1 MEVDG
6 ALIIVAD
13 DAGRAGQLDRTG
25 QMQRLAVAIARLDWH
40 FDHVAEL
47 RRLKTADCAED
58 HAVRDIVLS
67 ARLLKA
73 EEHIRARAQTHNDD
87 ASELSLGHFDIIAH
101 FFTLL
106 ITINCSTGMM
116 VSW

>member
-1 MEVDG
+1 MPSSSWQMMP
-6 ALIIVAD
+6 
-13 DAGRAGQLDRTG
+13 GRAGQLDRTG

-73 EEHIRARAQTHNDD
+73 EEHIRAGRRRTTMTRPSFPWAI
-87 ASELSLGHFDIIAH
+87 SI
-101 FFTLL
+101 
-106 ITINCSTGMM
+106 
-116 VSW
+116 